1 MPRLRAA
8 SATSS
13 AVKRPAI
20 GARRDLIPVI
30 LYSARA
36 MTLGD
41 FTAQLPKGDLW
52 IFGYGSLMWSPCFDY
67 THRSV
72 GRAHGYHRALCILS
86 TRYRGTERKPGLVM
100 GLCRGGSC
108 WGVAYRIDAQRLRR
122 ALARL
127 WYREMPRRVYQP
139 RLIPV
144 RLKNKTVRALAF
156 VADPSHPAYVRE
168 LDLHGRARLVA
179 QGIGARGRCLD
190 YIRNTLE
197 HMNQVGVR
205 DPHLERIL
213 HAAIALRQNGQ
224 HGSGP
229 VACAVAPSAARQ
241 PEARAAG
248 AVLRR
253 AARRPRRAAAR
264 R

>member
-1 MPRLRAA
+1 MRIGEF
-8 SATSS
+8 SA
-13 AVKRPAI
+13 
-20 GARRDLIPVI
+20 L
-30 LYSARA
+30 
-36 MTLGD
+36 
-41 FTAQLPKGDLW
+41 LPKGDLW
-52 IFGYGSLMWSPCFDY
+52 VFGYGSLMWSPCFDY
-67 THRSV
+67 KHRAP

-86 TRYRGTERKPGLVM
+86 TRYRGTKRKPGLVM

-108 WGVAYRIDAQRLRR
+108 WGVAYRIDARGLRS

-144 RLKNKTVRALAF
+144 KLASGREVRALAF
-156 VADPSHPAYVRE
+156 VADTTHSAYVGE

-179 QGIGARGRCLD
+179 QGIGVRGPCIE
-190 YIRNTLE
+190 YIRNTID
-197 HMNQVGVR
+197 HMHDVGVR

-213 HAAIALRQNGQ
+213 HAAIALRQNGG
-224 HGSGP
+224 HGEG
-229 VACAVAPSAARQ
+229 ALALAVAPPAARQ
-241 PEARAAG
+241 PETRAAG

-253 AARRPRRAAAR
+253 AARRPGRAAAR